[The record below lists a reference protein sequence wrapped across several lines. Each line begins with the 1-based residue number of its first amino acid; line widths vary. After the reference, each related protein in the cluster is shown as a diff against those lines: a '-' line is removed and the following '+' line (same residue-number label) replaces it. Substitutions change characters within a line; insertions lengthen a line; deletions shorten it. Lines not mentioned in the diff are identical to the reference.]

1 MNASVNGMT
10 PQIAQVFLRYYK
22 GAYVS
27 TDCTVSGANSYLVIP
42 DVQSIGFNQDDDV
55 MIEQKCGKMG
65 IILRSDYGT
74 VQCW

>member
-1 MNASVNGMT
+1 MNASLNGLT
-10 PQIAQVFLRYYK
+10 PQIAQVFLKYYK
-22 GAYVS
+22 DAYVS

-42 DVQSIGFNQDDDV
+42 DVQSIGFNKDDDV